1 MMVLQV
7 IGVLKAGRTQALVK
21 DLHLVEHVPVL
32 LVVQELFPRWEGR
45 STSISRAPLND
56 ARRRSA

>member
-21 DLHLVEHVPVL
+21 DLHLVPNWWSMS
-32 LVVQELFPRWEGR
+32 LFSWSSKSSSQDGKVDPPASPE
-45 STSISRAPLND
+45 PP
-56 ARRRSA
+56 